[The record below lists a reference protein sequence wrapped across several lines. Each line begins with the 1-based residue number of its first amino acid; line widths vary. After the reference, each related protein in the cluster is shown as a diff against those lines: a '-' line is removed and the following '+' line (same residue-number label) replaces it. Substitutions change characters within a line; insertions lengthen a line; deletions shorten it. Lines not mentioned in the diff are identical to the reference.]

1 MSLTIGI
8 LEAGAPAPEFHAHLT
23 SYSGSFRWFL
33 NSTGAGPTLRPY
45 LCYDGEFPD
54 AVDQCDGWLI
64 TGSRYSAFDDDPWIA
79 DLAAFARAAAEARPV
94 VGICFGHQLV
104 AQAFGGAVE
113 RSSRGWGIGV
123 HSYQVGR
130 RRDWMTPALDEIA
143 LLASHQDQVTR
154 LPDGAEL
161 LAGSDF
167 CPYGLFQLGD
177 NIVALQGHPEMTK
190 AFAADLYAMRRDQFG
205 RAIVDNALDSLA
217 QPTHEDEMAAWLL
230 RFLAAPDR
238 SR

>member
-1 MSLTIGI
+1 MAPPPSPITIGI
-8 LEAGAPAPEFHAHLT
+8 LEAGAVAEQLAARH
-23 SYSGSFRWFL
+23 GSFADACRRFL
-33 NSTGAGPTLRPY
+33 GRGDEQPAFRVYRSY
-45 LCYDGEFPD
+45 LGELP
-54 AVDQCDGWLI
+54 ASVSACDGWLI

-190 AFAADLYAMRRDQFG
+190 AFAAD
-205 RAIVDNALDSLA
+205 NALDSLA